1 MAECQGIHGLL
12 YCLALVPTIVFLGL
26 EAQIK
31 RVIGGRMR
39 VYNAVDL
46 SLMTVF
52 YHVVFE
58 ALCDAVFASADWR
71 DQGARRR
78 CRRTAAAL
86 ILVFQVGRSVHI
98 AADAIHTYATEI
110 HPEYRIRL
118 PPDLLE
124 LIYFL
129 DEDLGHWLLF
139 IPYYC
144 LLALLTCCSPGQC
157 AAAAALLLLGD
168 GAAAACDAIASR
180 SPSDAWR
187 AICRCGC
194 PKQQV
199 AKRPGRGQRHR
210 GRQKGGREVKRVEPG
225 PELRHSTQKTGQV
238 VLCGGP
244 TGSCGS
250 TRGDYWGE
258 KR

>member
-1 MAECQGIHGLL
+1 MAESDIPGLL
-12 YCLALVPTIVFLGL
+12 YWLALVPTAVFLGL
-26 EAQIK
+26 EAQVK

-144 LLALLTCCSPGQC
+144 LLALLTCCSPGHC
-157 AAAAALLLLGD
+157 AFCSAAFRSDCIGVEI
-168 GAAAACDAIASR
+168 GWTCTNIPCDLIPCVHVS
-180 SPSDAWR
+180 
-187 AICRCGC
+187 
-194 PKQQV
+194 
-199 AKRPGRGQRHR
+199 
-210 GRQKGGREVKRVEPG
+210 
-225 PELRHSTQKTGQV
+225 
-238 VLCGGP
+238 
-244 TGSCGS
+244 
-250 TRGDYWGE
+250 
-258 KR
+258 

>member
-1 MAECQGIHGLL
+1 MGDGSRIPGLL
-12 YCLALVPTIVFLGL
+12 YWLALVPTAVVLGL
-26 EAQIK
+26 EAQVK
-31 RVIGGRMR
+31 RVSGGRLR

-58 ALCDAVFASADWR
+58 DLCNAVFSSADWR

-110 HPEYRIRL
+110 HPEYRMRL

-139 IPYYC
+139 ISYYC

-157 AAAAALLLLGD
+157 AAAAPLLPCRADDGPPQTSLATRFLAFPCAEMALLLRAMPLQ
-168 GAAAACDAIASR
+168 AA
-180 SPSDAWR
+180 
-187 AICRCGC
+187 G
-194 PKQQV
+194 
-199 AKRPGRGQRHR
+199 
-210 GRQKGGREVKRVEPG
+210 
-225 PELRHSTQKTGQV
+225 HSTR
-238 VLCGGP
+238 C
-244 TGSCGS
+244 
-250 TRGDYWGE
+250 
-258 KR
+258 